1 MVKLQRKQV
10 VAITQASH
18 AEYLLTIMQII
29 IHLIFF
35 FQSESDTYGI
45 VIEGSMI
52 RP

>member
-1 MVKLQRKQV
+1 MVKLQRKQ

-18 AEYLLTIMQII
+18 AEYLLTVMQII

-35 FQSESDTYGI
+35 FQSESDTCGI

>member
-35 FQSESDTYGI
+35 FSQSDTHGI